1 MFCFLDN
8 VNNAKKY
15 AWAGLV
21 EQRWSS
27 TKITNIFRL
36 KGTSYLCY
44 RITTRPISRK
54 DCLIGTNVLVAFSV
68 TKNRQM
74 SVKCAEK

>member
-36 KGTSYLCY
+36 KGTSTYATESL
-44 RITTRPISRK
+44 P
-54 DCLIGTNVLVAFSV
+54 DPLVEKIVSLELMFWLLSV
-68 TKNRQM
+68 
-74 SVKCAEK
+74 